1 MTDIQINLNGDA
13 KTVPAGTC
21 LADLLPDQP
30 AGTSVAVLRP
40 GNVSREQT
48 AHLRFVTTSGDIVVE
63 LVPGVVLPVPTGDL
77 ADVNLRVHWEDKY
90 AAAFGPFRAD
100 FIPDHQPYRYDRGDV
115 CLGCG
120 GYDSETSY
128 LVFSRL
134 QHMADHGAAA
144 GGAVIGTVIS
154 GRGIMN
160 RWRNGDRITRI
171 EHVFSSTD
179 STNAVVTTDLS
190 LPVEDG
196 MQIFSELLVRAEGYH
211 EDHTAIDTACTAS
224 VEHMLFCLRNHAY
237 AVDRM
242 ASTYIRDHAEGRLTV
257 PQERQKPR
265 REGTVTVR
273 TSGKS
278 SGAMYIYTMDVPSN
292 PHHTRTGTITRGLEL
307 ARFAGPGAT
316 LSIRPEPEQLDLR
329 GLPLKEAVAR
339 AKARGLR
346 VLADN
351 RDVET
356 RVVID
361 QTPATTLEI
370 LKEGKVAFT
379 TVATNAVIDITL
391 DYAHAPKTVDLF
403 RRVTGLKI
411 YAIGQ
416 MPFFYNIDDEMYLF
430 KPEFSSSVNIIPE
443 NVPTMP
449 VPPHALAITND
460 ARKARGMT
468 GVRTVVNEE
477 YGPTGEPF
485 EGTNVIGRIV
495 DVDKLPLIK
504 EGATVFIR
512 EVEP

>member
-1 MTDIQINLNGDA
+1 MTDIQIHLNGDA

-40 GNVSREQT
+40 GNISREQT
-48 AHLRFVTTSGDIVVE
+48 SHLRFETTSGDIIVE
-63 LVPGVVLPVPTGDL
+63 LAPGVVLPVPTGDL
-77 ADVNLRVHWEDKY
+77 TGVNLRVHWEDKY

-100 FIPDHQPYRYDRGDV
+100 FIPDHQPYRYDRGVV

-120 GYDSETSY
+120 GYDAETSY

-134 QHMADHGAAA
+134 QHVADHGAAA
-144 GGAVIGTVIS
+144 GGAVLGTVVS

-171 EHVFSSTD
+171 EQVFSSTD
-179 STNAVVTTDLS
+179 STNAMVTTDLS

-196 MQIFSELLVRAEGYH
+196 MQIISELLVRAEGYH

-224 VEHMLFCLRNHAY
+224 VEHMLFCLRNHTY
-237 AVDRM
+237 AIDQA
-242 ASTYIRDHAEGRLTV
+242 ASTYIRDHTEGKLPV
-257 PQERQKPR
+257 SQERQKPR

-273 TSGKS
+273 TAGKS

-292 PHHTRTGTITRGLEL
+292 SHHTRTGTITRGLEL

-351 RDVET
+351 RDPDT

-361 QTPATTLEI
+361 QTPATTLEV

-379 TVATNAVIDITL
+379 TVATHEVIDITL
-391 DYAHAPKTVDLF
+391 DYAHAPRTVDLF

-430 KPEFSSSVNIIPE
+430 KPAFSSDVNIIPE
-443 NVPTMP
+443 NVPVAP
-449 VPPHALAITND
+449 VPPYALALTND
-460 ARKARGMT
+460 ARRARGMT

-485 EGTNVIGRIV
+485 EGTNVIGTII
-495 DVDKLPLIK
+495 DIDKLPHLK
-504 EGATVFIR
+504 EGTTVFIR
-512 EVEP
+512 EVAP